1 MCLAKKWP
9 EMILKWP
16 NSKVVSFILNRSIG
30 WCEKDTTIKNAKF
43 TISHIVLIATYFH
56 FWTWS
61 MLYPSIRWSCFMFF
75 INWRVYLYIFFQIL
89 SSLLLW
95 LLARMVLELAVVLC
109 PMEVVDF
116 FQGVPNEIWFQVVR
130 II

>member
-1 MCLAKKWP
+1 MFYALP
-9 EMILKWP
+9 LK
-16 NSKVVSFILNRSIG
+16 KVV
-30 WCEKDTTIKNAKF
+30 
-43 TISHIVLIATYFH
+43 VLYVLHLF
-56 FWTWS
+56 
-61 MLYPSIRWSCFMFF
+61 
-75 INWRVYLYIFFQIL
+75 YLYIFFQIL